1 MAGDI
6 KKKAERSPWVLIPV
20 LCLIFAVA
28 VLYARP
34 DIGNWVSPHPQEPP
48 VLEDGRR
55 EAAVTIHYHERPPYY
70 VTGPLGVYGLC
81 VDPVKKAFLA
91 AGIPVKWVKTPAARQ
106 LDLLK
111 FNGPDTCIIGWFKN
125 PEREKIA
132 VYSHYIYQDRPTVA
146 LARSDNSHLVSRR
159 PLAEILENHAMV
171 LLRKQGYSYG
181 RFVDDMIDQY
191 RPNQKTT
198 TAENIGML
206 NIIHKGLADYF
217 FISEEEALDLVQTSG
232 LLAQDFKLVR
242 FVDVPAGN
250 RRYLMYSKKM
260 DKDIIEKVNA
270 AIFGQRAAGLTPD

>member
-1 MAGDI
+1 MAGNT
-6 KKKAERSPWVLIPV
+6 KKPADSSSPV
-20 LCLIFAVA
+20 LVPLLCLVFAVA

-34 DIGNWVSPHPQEPP
+34 YIAEWVSPHPPEPP
-48 VLEDGRR
+48 VLESERA
-55 EAAVTIHYHERPPYY
+55 EAAVTVHYHERPPYY

-91 AGIPVKWVKTPAARQ
+91 AGIRVNWVKTPASRQ

-125 PEREKIA
+125 KDREKFA
-132 VYSHYIYQDRPTVA
+132 VYSHYIYQDRPTVVLTRA
-146 LARSDNSHLVSRR
+146 DNPHLVSRR
-159 PLAEILENHAMV
+159 PLAETLGNRAMV

-181 RFVDDMIDQY
+181 QFIDDMIGKY

-206 NIIHKGLADYF
+206 KIIHEGLADYF
-217 FISEEEALDLVQTSG
+217 FISEEEAMDLVQTSG
-232 LLAQDFKLVR
+232 LLAEDFKLVH

-250 RRYLMYSKKM
+250 TRYLLFSKKM

-270 AIFGQRAAGLTPD
+270 AIFGQRTAGLIPN